1 MGPPPVVTGISP
13 KEGPP
18 GTRVTI
24 RGEFLGTSATDLIG
38 LKICGCDCLLS
49 AEWKSKNKIVARS
62 GPCKGRGDII
72 VTTRSGGEGTSTVQF
87 RGYHESIGPV
97 KESAV
102 WVEEAAPPSLP
113 WGRRPMSP
121 TTYTPPDP
129 LGLSTEGDD
138 CKFPEEELNEMF
150 PDGSGKLSDDNF
162 QPGWYLLEHHSNT
175 SYEDLKAGMVFLQ
188 RKVEGQKEGQLS
200 FLKANTGAVMDQLDR
215 LVLLKNMYEE
225 DERKNGKEPLPSLQ
239 AAIEESITLADSL
252 FSEILSRKDNA
263 DKTREALSLLTRHKF
278 LFQLPASID
287 RNIRKKEYDLVV
299 NDYTRVKN
307 LFGNTDVKLFQK
319 ILAEID
325 KKIEDLKEKLYTRM
339 KTMPINV
346 QEQTKYIRLLIS
358 LNWEGDAAW
367 VAITSRKEYLMSLM
381 NKVKDHFKQK
391 EEQESNEKGKRKSKE
406 SECLGGWGAVR
417 GAWVAAAAGALAAQL
432 HALWPLARRYF
443 AGDLAGEPASAQ
455 RQADLKEMII
465 AAVELFSSHM
475 RACLLSPGGAKSVPT
490 DTLRVRLVA
499 NLRHLREAY
508 DSLLKLDLP
517 SQPLSIVEKVI
528 FDYRVHGMTV
538 FLQRAHKR
546 VKGLAEKETWK
557 IEEYSDYGA
566 ITNLKK
572 VWIDV
577 VTRIEKGMLRWFGH
591 VEMMD
596 ESRVTKEAYRA
607 DMNGSPNLLETYLN
621 EAFSAIHKC
630 VVTSGRRE
638 SPLLAEHS
646 EPAAILQKH
655 TQQILLAYVT
665 VLQDLALNHED
676 QEFNNSNLSVALE
689 QRAEEG
695 GAGGAGCG
703 AGRAAWQLRLLLGG
717 ANAAYTRRHTL
728 AAIATAIHNFGF
740 PKQNQAL
747 QATKEALSTL
757 ESTIAETYLEHKGDP
772 LVGTIEPSMDMG
784 RHKTDADAIVD
795 DARPYVY
802 EIINNL
808 IAVHA
813 EVDSVSGA
821 ASSRYVRDICET
833 VCEELARLAALVS
846 PGAPMSPAAAFQARL
861 EYTLL
866 RLACAEH
873 LTRKAENHLM
883 EALAGI
889 PPIESEEEK
898 KRMDT
903 IVQGFKKRM
912 ELQLASLN
920 CNMETV

>member
-24 RGEFLGTSATDLIG
+24 RGEFLGTTANDLIG

-72 VTTRSGGEGTSTVQF
+72 ATTRSGGEGTSTVQF

-121 TTYTPPDP
+121 TAYTPPDP
-129 LGLSTEGDD
+129 LGLSTEGED
-138 CKFPEEELNEMF
+138 CKFPEDELNELF
-150 PDGSGKLSDDNF
+150 PDGSGKLSDENF

-175 SYEDLKAGMVFLQ
+175 SFEDLRAGMVFLQ
-188 RKVEGQKEGQLS
+188 RKVESQKEGQLS

-215 LVLLKNMYEE
+215 LVLLKNMFEE
-225 DERKNGKEPLPSLQ
+225 DQRKNGKEPLPSLQ

-252 FSEILSRKDNA
+252 FSEILSRKENA

-287 RNIRKKEYDLVV
+287 KNIRKKEYDLVV

-325 KKIEDLKEKLYTRM
+325 KKIEDLKEKLHTRM

-367 VAITSRKEYLMSLM
+367 IAITSRKDYLMGLM

-391 EEQESNEKGKRKSKE
+391 EEQESKRKQKE
-406 SECLGGWGAVR
+406 SENEGPWSMTRAAWCGA
-417 GAWVAAAAGALAAQL
+417 ACGALASEL
-432 HALWPLARRYF
+432 NALWPLARRYF
-443 AGDLAGEPASAQ
+443 AGELGGEPTAPQ
-455 RQADLKEMII
+455 RHSNLKEMII
-465 AAVELFSSHM
+465 AAVEVFSEHM
-475 RACLLSPGGAKSVPT
+475 RECLLSGGGSVAGGGALPV
-490 DTLRVRLVA
+490 DVLRTRLLA

-528 FDYRVHGMTV
+528 FEYRVHGMVV
-538 FLQRAHKR
+538 FLQRALRR
-546 VKGLAEKETWK
+546 VKGLADAETWK
-557 IEEYSDYGA
+557 VEQFSDYGA
-566 ITNLKK
+566 ITILP
-572 VWIDV
+572 
-577 VTRIEKGMLRWFGH
+577 H
-591 VEMMD
+591 
-596 ESRVTKEAYRA
+596 
-607 DMNGSPNLLETYLN
+607 LLETYMN
-621 EAFSAIHKC
+621 EALSSIHKC
-630 VVTSGRRE
+630 VLTSGRRE
-638 SPLLAEHS
+638 SALLADGS
-646 EPAAILQKH
+646 EPAAQLLKH
-655 TQQILLAYVT
+655 TQQILLAFVA
-665 VLQDLALNHED
+665 VLRDLALQHDDEAD
-676 QEFNNSNLSVALE
+676 FNNTSLSVALD
-689 QRAEEG
+689 QRLEDGAAGSMRGPG
-695 GAGGAGCG
+695 G
-703 AGRAAWQLRLLLGG
+703 RNWQQRLLMTG
-717 ANAAYTRRHTL
+717 ANAQYTRRRTL
-728 AAIATAIHNFGF
+728 SNVTAVFDNFSL
-740 PKQNQAL
+740 PKPTQPIQV
-747 QATKEALSTL
+747 TKDALSTL
-757 ESTIAETYLEHKGDP
+757 ETTIAETYLEHKGDP
-772 LVGTIEPSMDMG
+772 LVGTIEPSMYMG
-784 RHKTDADAIVD
+784 RHKTDVETPVD

-813 EVDSVSGA
+813 EVDSICGA

-833 VCEELARLAALVS
+833 VCEELARLAAC
-846 PGAPMSPAAAFQARL
+846 APVATTRSAALQARL

-866 RLACAEH
+866 RFACAEH
-873 LTRKAENHLM
+873 LTRKAENYLM

-889 PPIESEEEK
+889 PPLETEEDK
-898 KRMDT
+898 NRMDEL
-903 IVQGFKKRM
+903 IQGFKKRM
-912 ELQLASLN
+912 ELQLGSLN

>member
-49 AEWKSKNKIVARS
+49 AEWKSRNKIVARS

-102 WVEEAAPPSLP
+102 WVEEAAPPALP

-121 TTYTPPDP
+121 TVYTPPDP
-129 LGLSTEGDD
+129 LGLATEGDE
-138 CKFPEEELNEMF
+138 CKFPEEELNELF
-150 PDGSGKLSDDNF
+150 PDGSGKLSDENF

-175 SYEDLKAGMVFLQ
+175 SFEDLKAGLVFLQ

-225 DERKNGKEPLPSLQ
+225 DQRKNGREPLPSLQ

-252 FSEILSRKDNA
+252 FSEILSRKENA

-319 ILAEID
+319 ILDEID
-325 KKIEDLKEKLYTRM
+325 KKIEDLKENLATRM
-339 KTMPINV
+339 KTMPCNV
-346 QEQTKYIRLLIS
+346 QDQTKYVRLLIS

-367 VAITSRKEYLMSLM
+367 TAITTRKEYLMNLM
-381 NKVKDHFKQK
+381 NKVKSHFKLK
-391 EEQESNEKGKRKSKE
+391 EEQDNSEKGKRKSRE
-406 SECLGGWGAVR
+406 ENEGSWSILRANWCAC
-417 GAWVAAAAGALAAQL
+417 ASGALATEL

-443 AGDLAGEPASAQ
+443 AGDLAGTPTDPQ
-455 RQADLKEMII
+455 RHAELKEMII
-465 AAVELFSSHM
+465 AAVELFSEHM
-475 RACLLSPGGAKSVPT
+475 RTCLLSGGGSTLGP
-490 DTLRVRLVA
+490 DTLRSRLVA

-528 FDYRVHGMTV
+528 FDYRVQGLTV
-538 FLQRAHKR
+538 FLQRAQKR
-546 VKGLAEKETWK
+546 VKALSDKETWK
-557 IEEYSDYGA
+557 IEEFSDYGA
-566 ITNLKK
+566 ITGLP
-572 VWIDV
+572 
-577 VTRIEKGMLRWFGH
+577 
-591 VEMMD
+591 
-596 ESRVTKEAYRA
+596 S
-607 DMNGSPNLLETYLN
+607 LLETYVN
-621 EAFSAIHKC
+621 EALSAIHKC
-630 VVTSGRRE
+630 VLSSGRRE
-638 SPLLAEHS
+638 SPLLADGS
-646 EPAAILQKH
+646 DPLIALQKH
-655 TQQILLAYVT
+655 TQQTLLAFVT
-665 VLQDLALNHED
+665 VLDKLVLEHEQD
-676 QEFNNSNLSVALE
+676 FNNSSLSVLLDQPLE
-689 QRAEEG
+689 DTLEG
-695 GAGGAGCG
+695 GT
-703 AGRAAWQLRLLLGG
+703 RSWQQRLLIAS
-717 ANAAYTRRHTL
+717 ANAQYTRKMIL
-728 AAIATAIHNFGF
+728 VKIASSFDTYGI
-740 PKQNQAL
+740 PKPALAL
-747 QATKEALSTL
+747 QATRDALSDL
-757 ESTIAETYLEHKGDP
+757 ESRIAEKYIEQKGDP
-772 LVGTIEPSMDMG
+772 LVGTIEPSMYTG
-784 RHKTDADAIVD
+784 RHTLPPNAMVD

-813 EVDSVSGA
+813 EVESICGA
-821 ASSRYVRDICET
+821 AASRYVRDICET
-833 VCEELARLAALVS
+833 VCEEVSRLAAC
-846 PGAPMSPAAAFQARL
+846 APAHTPATAFRARL
-861 EYTLL
+861 ECALL
-866 RLACAEH
+866 RLACADH
-873 LTRKAENHLM
+873 LTRKAENHLI
-883 EALAGI
+883 ESLAGL
-889 PPIESEEEK
+889 PPLDNEEEK
-898 KRMDT
+898 KRMDSL
-903 IVQGFKKRM
+903 IQGFKKRM
-912 ELQLASLN
+912 ELQLACLN
-920 CNMETV
+920 CTIETI

>member
-72 VTTRSGGEGTSTVQF
+72 VTTRFGGEGTSTVQF

-162 QPGWYLLEHHSNT
+162 QPGWYLLEYHSNT
-175 SYEDLKAGMVFLQ
+175 SYEDLKAGM
-188 RKVEGQKEGQLS
+188 LS

-346 QEQTKYIRLLIS
+346 QEQTKYIS

-391 EEQESNEKGKRKSKE
+391 EELEANEKGN
-406 SECLGGWGAVR
+406 
-417 GAWVAAAAGALAAQL
+417 
-432 HALWPLARRYF
+432 
-443 AGDLAGEPASAQ
+443 DN
-455 RQADLKEMII
+455 
-465 AAVELFSSHM
+465 SS
-475 RACLLSPGGAKSVPT
+475 SG
-490 DTLRVRLVA
+490 
-499 NLRHLREAY
+499 
-508 DSLLKLDLP
+508 
-517 SQPLSIVEKVI
+517 VI
-528 FDYRVHGMTV
+528 F
-538 FLQRAHKR
+538 RAHASLPAVSGR
-546 VKGLAEKETWK
+546 
-557 IEEYSDYGA
+557 
-566 ITNLKK
+566 
-572 VWIDV
+572 
-577 VTRIEKGMLRWFGH
+577 RQPH
-591 VEMMD
+591 
-596 ESRVTKEAYRA
+596 
-607 DMNGSPNLLETYLN
+607 LLETYLN
-621 EAFSAIHKC
+621 EAFAAIHKC

-638 SPLLAEHS
+638 SPLLADNS

-655 TQQILLAYVT
+655 IQQILLAYVT

-676 QEFNNSNLSVALE
+676 QVNYCDSLLRYVTSKFSLTIKSKLLSK
-689 QRAEEG
+689 RAEEG
-695 GAGGAGCG
+695 AGAGAGAQG
-703 AGRAAWQLRLLLGG
+703 AQPAAWQLRLLLAG

-740 PKQNQAL
+740 PKQTQAL

-795 DARPYVY
+795 DARPYV
-802 EIINNL
+802 
-808 IAVHA
+808 
-813 EVDSVSGA
+813 DSVSGA

-833 VCEELARLAALVS
+833 VCEELARLAALGT

-873 LTRKAENHLM
+873 LTRKAESFKSYLSLFHR
-883 EALAGI
+883 
-889 PPIESEEEK
+889 
-898 KRMDT
+898 RMDT

>member
-24 RGEFLGTSATDLIG
+24 RGEFLGTSAIDLFG

-72 VTTRSGGEGTSTVQF
+72 VTTKSGGEGTSTVQF

-102 WVEEAAPPSLP
+102 WVEESIPPSMP

-121 TTYTPPDP
+121 VSYTPPDP

-138 CKFPEEELNEMF
+138 CKFPEEELNELF
-150 PDGSGKLSDDNF
+150 PDGSGKLSDENF

-200 FLKANTGAVMDQLDR
+200 FLKANTGSVMDQLDR

-225 DERKNGKEPLPSLQ
+225 DQRKNGKEPLPSLQ
-239 AAIEESITLADSL
+239 TAIEDSITLADSL
-252 FSEILSRKDNA
+252 FSEILSRKENA

-278 LFQLPASID
+278 LFQLPSSID

-307 LFGNTDVKLFQK
+307 LFGNTDIKLFQK

-325 KKIEDLKEKLYTRM
+325 KKIVDLKEKLHTRM

-346 QEQTKYIRLLIS
+346 QEQTNYIRLLIS

-367 VAITSRKEYLMSLM
+367 TAITTRKDYLMSLM
-381 NKVKDHFKQK
+381 EKVKDHFKKK
-391 EEQESNEKGKRKSKE
+391 EDQESNEKGKRKTKE
-406 SECLGGWGAVR
+406 SESEGSWSTTRMLWCGA
-417 GAWVAAAAGALAAQL
+417 ACGALSTEL
-432 HALWPLARRYF
+432 NALWPLARRYF
-443 AGDLAGEPASAQ
+443 AGELGGQPSATE
-455 RQADLKEMII
+455 RHESLKEMII
-465 AAVELFSSHM
+465 AAVELFSTHM
-475 RACLLSPGGAKSVPT
+475 RACLLSGGGGAGA
-490 DTLRVRLVA
+490 DAMRARLNI
-499 NLRHLREAY
+499 NLRDLRDTY
-508 DSLLKLDLP
+508 DALLKLDLP
-517 SQPLSIVEKVI
+517 SQPLTIVEKVI

-557 IEEYSDYGA
+557 IEEFSDYGA
-566 ITNLKK
+566 ITNL
-572 VWIDV
+572 
-577 VTRIEKGMLRWFGH
+577 
-591 VEMMD
+591 
-596 ESRVTKEAYRA
+596 
-607 DMNGSPNLLETYLN
+607 PNLLLTYVT
-621 EAFSAIHKC
+621 EALSSIHKC
-630 VVTSGRRE
+630 VLTSGRRE
-638 SPLLAEHS
+638 GTLLAEGS
-646 EPAAILQKH
+646 EPASAAQKQV
-655 TQQILLAYVT
+655 QQILLAFVAA
-665 VLQDLALNHED
+665 LRQLALHHDGD
-676 QEFNNSNLSVALE
+676 QDFNNTSLSVALD
-689 QRAEEG
+689 QRLDESQPARDTG
-695 GAGGAGCG
+695 HS
-703 AGRAAWQLRLLLGG
+703 WQQRLLVAG
-717 ANAAYTRRHTL
+717 ANAQYTRRAILPAL
-728 AAIATAIHNFGF
+728 AAACDQYGF
-740 PKQNQAL
+740 PKPTQAL
-747 QATKEALSTL
+747 QATKDSLISL

-772 LVGTIEPSMDMG
+772 LVGTIEPSMYMG
-784 RHKTDADAIVD
+784 CHRTDADVPVD

-813 EVDSVSGA
+813 EVDSVCGA
-821 ASSRYVRDICET
+821 ASARYVRDICET
-833 VCEELARLAALVS
+833 VCEELARLWAC
-846 PGAPMSPAAAFQARL
+846 APPLGSRAAAFQARL

-866 RLACAEH
+866 HRAVALH
-873 LTRKAENHLM
+873 LTRRAENHLM

-889 PPIESEEEK
+889 PPLETEEDK
-898 KRMDT
+898 KRMEEL
-903 IVQGFKKRM
+903 IKGFEKKM

>member
-24 RGEFLGTSATDLIG
+24 RGEFLGTSVTDLIG

-121 TTYTPPDP
+121 TTYIPPDP

-138 CKFPEEELNEMF
+138 CKFPEEELHEMF

-175 SYEDLKAGMVFLQ
+175 SFEDLKAGMVFLQ
-188 RKVEGQKEGQLS
+188 RKVESQKEGQLS

-319 ILAEID
+319 ILGEID
-325 KKIEDLKEKLYTRM
+325 KKIEDLKEKLYNRM

-346 QEQTKYIRLLIS
+346 QEQIKYIRLLIS

-367 VAITSRKEYLMSLM
+367 VAINSRKDYLMSLM

-391 EEQESNEKGKRKSKE
+391 EEQEFSDKNKRKLKEAE
-406 SECLGGWGAVR
+406 SEASAVR
-417 GAWVAAAAGALAAQL
+417 GAWCAAACGALSAQL

-443 AGDLAGEPASAQ
+443 AGELAGEPTDHQ
-455 RQADLKEMII
+455 RQAQLKEMII
-465 AAVELFSSHM
+465 AAVELFSDHM
-475 RACLLSPGGAKSVPT
+475 RTCLLSGTGSKNLPIDA
-490 DTLRVRLVA
+490 LRVRLVA
-499 NLRHLREAY
+499 NLRHMREAY
-508 DSLLKLDLP
+508 EELIKLDLP

-528 FDYRVHGMTV
+528 FDYRVYGMTM

-557 IEEYSDYGA
+557 IEEFTDYGA
-566 ITNLKK
+566 ITNLP
-572 VWIDV
+572 
-577 VTRIEKGMLRWFGH
+577 H
-591 VEMMD
+591 
-596 ESRVTKEAYRA
+596 
-607 DMNGSPNLLETYLN
+607 LLETYTE
-621 EAFSAIHKC
+621 EALSAIHKC
-630 VVTSGRRE
+630 VSGGGRRE
-638 SPLLAEHS
+638 GVLLAEGG
-646 EPAAILQKH
+646 EPARAAIKL
-655 TQQILLAYVT
+655 TQGLLLAYVA
-665 VLQDLALNHED
+665 VLQDLALHLD
-676 QEFNNSNLSVALE
+676 DTQEFNNNNLSVALE
-689 QRAEEG
+689 QRIEEG
-695 GAGGAGCG
+695 ASNS
-703 AGRAAWQLRLLLGG
+703 RSWQQRLLLAGT
-717 ANAAYTRRHTL
+717 NAHYTRRVTL
-728 AAIATAIHNFGF
+728 TNISEAFHNYGF
-740 PKQNQAL
+740 PAPTEAI

-772 LVGTIEPSMDMG
+772 LVGTIETSMDMG
-784 RHKTDADAIVD
+784 RHKTDADAVID

-813 EVDSVSGA
+813 EVDGVCGA
-821 ASSRYVRDICET
+821 ASSRYVRLICET
-833 VCEELARLAALVS
+833 VCEELARLAACA
-846 PGAPMSPAAAFQARL
+846 PGAELVAPQAAFQARL
-861 EYTLL
+861 EHTLL
-866 RLACAEH
+866 HVATAEH
-873 LTRKAENHLM
+873 LTRKAENYLM
-883 EALAGI
+883 EALSTI
-889 PPIESEEEK
+889 PPLENEEEK
-898 KRMDT
+898 KRMDS
-903 IVQGFKKRM
+903 IVEGFKKRM

>member
-87 RGYHESIGPV
+87 RGYHESVGPV

-121 TTYTPPDP
+121 TAYTPPDP

-138 CKFPEEELNEMF
+138 CKFPEEDLHELF
-150 PDGSGKLSDDNF
+150 PDGSGNLTDENF
-162 QPGWYLLEHHSNT
+162 QPGWYLLEHQSNT
-175 SYEDLKAGMVFLQ
+175 SFEDLKAGMVFLQ
-188 RKVEGQKEGQLS
+188 RKVESQKEGQLS
-200 FLKANTGAVMDQLDR
+200 FLKENTGAVMDQLDR

-225 DERKNGKEPLPSLQ
+225 DQRKNGKEPLPSLQ

-252 FSEILSRKDNA
+252 FAEILSRKENA

-287 RNIRKKEYDLVV
+287 NNIRKKEYDLVV

-325 KKIEDLKEKLYTRM
+325 RKIEDLKEKLHTRM

-346 QEQTKYIRLLIS
+346 QEQTKYIRLLVS

-367 VAITSRKEYLMSLM
+367 VAITSRKEYLMNLM

-391 EEQESNEKGKRKSKE
+391 EDLEIGDKGKRKPKE
-406 SECLGGWGAVR
+406 SESEGCWSGVRSDWCGA
-417 GAWVAAAAGALAAQL
+417 ACGALSAEL

-443 AGDLAGEPASAQ
+443 AGELGGQPSEPMRHPQ
-455 RQADLKEMII
+455 LKEMII
-465 AAVELFSSHM
+465 AVVEQFSEHM
-475 RACLLSPGGAKSVPT
+475 RLCLLSGGGTVAHDV
-490 DTLRVRLVA
+490 LRARLTT
-499 NLRHLREAY
+499 NLRHLREAL

-517 SQPLSIVEKVI
+517 KQPLSVVEKVI
-528 FDYRVHGMTV
+528 FDYRVHGMTM
-538 FLQRAHKR
+538 FLQRALKR
-546 VKGLAEKETWK
+546 VKGLKDKETWK
-557 IEEYSDYGA
+557 IEEYTDYGA
-566 ITNLKK
+566 ITNLP
-572 VWIDV
+572 
-577 VTRIEKGMLRWFGH
+577 H
-591 VEMMD
+591 
-596 ESRVTKEAYRA
+596 
-607 DMNGSPNLLETYLN
+607 LLETYMT
-621 EAFSAIHKC
+621 EALSSIHKC
-630 VVTSGRRE
+630 VLSSGRRE
-638 SPLLAEHS
+638 APLFE
-646 EPAAILQKH
+646 EKGETTGVLQRH
-655 TQQILLAYVT
+655 TQQILLAYVA
-665 VLQDLALNHED
+665 VLRELALPKHD
-676 QEFNNSNLSVALE
+676 QEFNNTSLSVALDQCLDE
-689 QRAEEG
+689 TKCEEPS
-695 GAGGAGCG
+695 
-703 AGRAAWQLRLLLGG
+703 GRSRQQQLLVAG
-717 ANAAYTRRHTL
+717 ANALYTRRQLLVELPGTFQ
-728 AAIATAIHNFGF
+728 NFEL
-740 PKQNQAL
+740 PQPTEAL
-747 QATKEALSTL
+747 EATKNALADLEA
-757 ESTIAETYLEHKGDP
+757 TIADTYLEHKGDP
-772 LVGTIEPSMDMG
+772 LVGTIEPSMYMG
-784 RHKTDADAIVD
+784 RHRIQD
-795 DARPYVY
+795 DELVQDVRPYVY

-813 EVDSVSGA
+813 EVDSVCGQS
-821 ASSRYVRDICET
+821 SSRYMRDICET
-833 VCEELARLAALVS
+833 VCEELARLAC
-846 PGAPMSPAAAFQARL
+846 GAPARSRAAAFQARL

-866 RLACAEH
+866 HAACANH
-873 LTRKAENHLM
+873 LTRKAENYLM
-883 EALAGI
+883 EALARI
-889 PPIESEEEK
+889 PPLDSEEDK
-898 KRMDT
+898 KRMDSLLE
-903 IVQGFKKRM
+903 GFKKRM
-912 ELQLASLN
+912 ELQLVSLN

>member
-24 RGEFLGTSATDLIG
+24 RGEFLGSSATDLIG

-72 VTTRSGGEGTSTVQF
+72 VTTRFGGEGTSTVQF

-121 TTYTPPDP
+121 TAYTPPDP

-138 CKFPEEELNEMF
+138 CKFPEEELNELF

-188 RKVEGQKEGQLS
+188 RKVESQKEGQLS

-252 FSEILSRKDNA
+252 FSEILTRKENA

-325 KKIEDLKEKLYTRM
+325 KKIEDLKEKLYLRM

-381 NKVKDHFKQK
+381 NKVKDHFKLK
-391 EEQESNEKGKRKSKE
+391 EEQESNEKGKRKLKE
-406 SECLGGWGAVR
+406 SECEGGWSSVR
-417 GAWVAAAAGALAAQL
+417 GAWCAAAAGALAAQL

-443 AGDLAGEPASAQ
+443 AGELAGDPASAQ
-455 RQADLKEMII
+455 RQAELKEMII
-465 AAVELFSSHM
+465 AAVQLFSEHM
-475 RACLLSPGGAKSVPT
+475 RACLLSPGGGKLLPT
-490 DTLRVRLVA
+490 DALRVRLVA

-557 IEEYSDYGA
+557 IEEYTDYGA
-566 ITNLKK
+566 ITNLP
-572 VWIDV
+572 
-577 VTRIEKGMLRWFGH
+577 H
-591 VEMMD
+591 
-596 ESRVTKEAYRA
+596 
-607 DMNGSPNLLETYLN
+607 LLETYLN

-638 SPLLAEHS
+638 SPLLGEGSDPCAV
-646 EPAAILQKH
+646 LQKH
-655 TQQILLAYVT
+655 TQQILLAYVS
-665 VLQDLALNHED
+665 VLEELALHHAD

-689 QRAEEG
+689 QRLEETGAEGG
-695 GAGGAGCG
+695 GAGAGG
-703 AGRAAWQLRLLLGG
+703 LSWQQQLLLAG
-717 ANAAYTRRHTL
+717 ANAHYSRRVTL
-728 AAIATAIHNFGF
+728 PNIAAAIDSFGF
-740 PKQNQAL
+740 PKQTEAL
-747 QATKEALSTL
+747 QETKTALSNL
-757 ESTIAETYLEHKGDP
+757 ETTIAETYLEHKGDP
-772 LVGTIEPSMDMG
+772 LVATIEPSMDMG
-784 RHKTDADAIVD
+784 RHRTDADAVVD

-813 EVDSVSGA
+813 EVDAVCGA
-821 ASSRYVRDICET
+821 ASSRYVRDICAT
-833 VCEELARLAALVS
+833 VCEELARLAAT
-846 PGAPMSPAAAFQARL
+846 APPPSCPAAAFQARL

-866 RLACAEH
+866 HRATAEH
-873 LTRKAENHLM
+873 LSRDAENYLM
-883 EALAGI
+883 EALASL
-889 PPIESEEEK
+889 PQIESEEEQR
-898 KRMDT
+898 RMDK
-903 IVQGFKKRM
+903 IVDGFKKRM

>member
-24 RGEFLGTSATDLIG
+24 RGEFLGSSATDLIG

-72 VTTRSGGEGTSTVQF
+72 VTTRFGGEGTSTVQF

-121 TTYTPPDP
+121 TAYTPPDP

-138 CKFPEEELNEMF
+138 CKFPEEELNELF

-188 RKVEGQKEGQLS
+188 RKVESQKEGQLS

-252 FSEILSRKDNA
+252 FSEILSRKENA

-325 KKIEDLKEKLYTRM
+325 KKIEDLKEKLYLRM

-346 QEQTKYIRLLIS
+346 QEQTKYIS
-358 LNWEGDAAW
+358 
-367 VAITSRKEYLMSLM
+367 
-381 NKVKDHFKQK
+381 
-391 EEQESNEKGKRKSKE
+391 
-406 SECLGGWGAVR
+406 
-417 GAWVAAAAGALAAQL
+417 ALAAQL

-443 AGDLAGEPASAQ
+443 AGELAGDPASAQ
-455 RQADLKEMII
+455 RQAELKEMII
-465 AAVELFSSHM
+465 AAVQLFSEHM
-475 RACLLSPGGAKSVPT
+475 RACLLSPGGGKLLPT
-490 DTLRVRLVA
+490 DALRVRLVA

-557 IEEYSDYGA
+557 IEEYTDYGA
-566 ITNLKK
+566 ITNLP
-572 VWIDV
+572 
-577 VTRIEKGMLRWFGH
+577 H
-591 VEMMD
+591 
-596 ESRVTKEAYRA
+596 
-607 DMNGSPNLLETYLN
+607 LLETYLN

-638 SPLLAEHS
+638 SPLLGEGSDPCAV
-646 EPAAILQKH
+646 LQKH
-655 TQQILLAYVT
+655 TQQILLAYVS
-665 VLQDLALNHED
+665 VLEELALHHAD

-689 QRAEEG
+689 QRLEETGAEGG
-695 GAGGAGCG
+695 GAGAGG
-703 AGRAAWQLRLLLGG
+703 LSWQQQLLLAG
-717 ANAAYTRRHTL
+717 ANAHYSRRVTL
-728 AAIATAIHNFGF
+728 PNIAAAIDSFGF
-740 PKQNQAL
+740 PKQTEAL
-747 QATKEALSTL
+747 QETKTALSNL
-757 ESTIAETYLEHKGDP
+757 ETTIAETYLEHKGDP
-772 LVGTIEPSMDMG
+772 LVATIEPSMDMG
-784 RHKTDADAIVD
+784 RHRTDADAVVD

-813 EVDSVSGA
+813 EVDAVCGA
-821 ASSRYVRDICET
+821 ASSRYVRDICAT
-833 VCEELARLAALVS
+833 VCEELARLAAT
-846 PGAPMSPAAAFQARL
+846 APPPSCPAAAFQARL

-866 RLACAEH
+866 HRATAEH
-873 LTRKAENHLM
+873 LSRDAENYLM
-883 EALAGI
+883 EALASL
-889 PPIESEEEK
+889 PQIESEEEQR
-898 KRMDT
+898 RMDK
-903 IVQGFKKRM
+903 IVDGFKKRM

>member
-72 VTTRSGGEGTSTVQF
+72 VTTRFGGEGTSTVQF

-188 RKVEGQKEGQLS
+188 RKVESQKEGQLS

-391 EEQESNEKGKRKSKE
+391 EEQEANEKGATS
-406 SECLGGWGAVR
+406 
-417 GAWVAAAAGALAAQL
+417 
-432 HALWPLARRYF
+432 
-443 AGDLAGEPASAQ
+443 PASSPGNPPPRSD
-455 RQADLKEMII
+455 RQTSSYGNNFQQEMII
-465 AAVELFSSHM
+465 AAVELFSEHM
-475 RACLLSPGGAKSVPT
+475 RACLLSPGGGKLVPT

-566 ITNLKK
+566 ITNLP
-572 VWIDV
+572 
-577 VTRIEKGMLRWFGH
+577 H
-591 VEMMD
+591 
-596 ESRVTKEAYRA
+596 
-607 DMNGSPNLLETYLN
+607 LLETYLN
-621 EAFSAIHKC
+621 EAFAAIHKC

-638 SPLLAEHS
+638 SPLLADNS

-655 TQQILLAYVT
+655 IQQILLAYVT

-695 GAGGAGCG
+695 AGAGPGAQG
-703 AGRAAWQLRLLLGG
+703 AQPAAWQLRLLLAG

-740 PKQNQAL
+740 PKQTQAL

-808 IAVHA
+808 IAV
-813 EVDSVSGA
+813 DSVSGA

-833 VCEELARLAALVS
+833 VCEELARLAALGT

>member
-24 RGEFLGTSATDLIG
+24 RGEFLGTSVIDLIG

-129 LGLSTEGDD
+129 LGLSTEGDE
-138 CKFPEEELNEMF
+138 CKFPEDELNEMF

-175 SYEDLKAGMVFLQ
+175 SFEDLKAGMVFLQ

-225 DERKNGKEPLPSLQ
+225 DQRKNGKEPLPSLQ
-239 AAIEESITLADSL
+239 SAIEESIKLADSL
-252 FSEILSRKDNA
+252 FSEILSRKENA
-263 DKTREALSLLTRHKF
+263 DKTREALSLLMRHKF

-319 ILAEID
+319 ILDEID
-325 KKIEDLKEKLYTRM
+325 KKIEDLKQKLYTRM
-339 KTMPINV
+339 KTMPIHV

-367 VAITSRKEYLMSLM
+367 VAITARKDYLMSLM
-381 NKVKDHFKQK
+381 EKVKDHFKHK
-391 EEQESNEKGKRKSKE
+391 EEQETNDRGKRKSKE
-406 SECLGGWGAVR
+406 TEGEGVWS
-417 GAWVAAAAGALAAQL
+417 AWRAAWCAAACGALAAEL

-443 AGDLAGEPASAQ
+443 AGELAGEPADPQ
-455 RQADLKEMII
+455 RHKDLKEMII
-465 AAVELFSSHM
+465 AGVELFSEHM
-475 RACLLSPGGAKSVPT
+475 RSCLLSGGGAVSA
-490 DTLRVRLVA
+490 DTLRTRLVA
-499 NLRHLREAY
+499 NLRYLREAY

-538 FLQRAHKR
+538 FLQRALKR
-546 VKGLAEKETWK
+546 VKGLADKETWK
-557 IEEYSDYGA
+557 IEEFTDYGA
-566 ITNLKK
+566 ITNL
-572 VWIDV
+572 
-577 VTRIEKGMLRWFGH
+577 
-591 VEMMD
+591 
-596 ESRVTKEAYRA
+596 
-607 DMNGSPNLLETYLN
+607 PNLLETYMNDAL
-621 EAFSAIHKC
+621 SAIHKC
-630 VVTSGRRE
+630 VGSAGRRE
-638 SPLLAEHS
+638 GALLADGS
-646 EPAAILQKH
+646 EPAAALHRH
-655 TQQILLAYVT
+655 THQILLAYSSA
-665 VLQDLALNHED
+665 LNDLAFKHPD
-676 QEFNNSNLSVALE
+676 QDFNNTSLSVALDQKLE
-689 QRAEEG
+689 ESVTQSVVDGCSWQR
-695 GAGGAGCG
+695 
-703 AGRAAWQLRLLLGG
+703 RLLIAA
-717 ANAAYTRRHTL
+717 ANAHYTRRVTL
-728 AAIATAIHNFGF
+728 TNIANTFENYGF
-740 PKQNQAL
+740 PKPSQAL
-747 QATKEALSTL
+747 QAAKEALSSL

-772 LVGTIEPSMDMG
+772 LVGTIEPSMYMG
-784 RHKTDADAIVD
+784 RYRTDADALVD

-813 EVDSVSGA
+813 EVDSVCGP

-833 VCEELARLAALVS
+833 VCEELARLAAC
-846 PGAPMSPAAAFQARL
+846 APAQLARAAAFQARL

-866 RLACAEH
+866 HVATAGH
-873 LTRKAENHLM
+873 LTRKAE
-883 EALAGI
+883 
-889 PPIESEEEK
+889 
-898 KRMDT
+898 RMDN
-903 IVQGFKKRM
+903 IVEGFKKRM

>member
-24 RGEFLGTSATDLIG
+24 RGEFLGTSAIDLIG

-188 RKVEGQKEGQLS
+188 RKVESQKEGQLS

-406 SECLGGWGAVR
+406 SEWLGGWGAVR

-443 AGDLAGEPASAQ
+443 AGELAGEPTSTQ

-465 AAVELFSSHM
+465 AAVELFSEHM
-475 RACLLSPGGAKSVPT
+475 RACLLSPGGGKLVPT

-566 ITNLKK
+566 ITNLP
-572 VWIDV
+572 
-577 VTRIEKGMLRWFGH
+577 H
-591 VEMMD
+591 
-596 ESRVTKEAYRA
+596 
-607 DMNGSPNLLETYLN
+607 LLETYLN

-638 SPLLAEHS
+638 SPLLADHG
-646 EPAAILQKH
+646 EPAAILQRH

-689 QRAEEG
+689 QRGEEVG
-695 GAGGAGCG
+695 GGPAGPAPP
-703 AGRAAWQLRLLLGG
+703 ASWQLRLLLAG

-784 RHKTDADAIVD
+784 RHKTDADAVVD

-833 VCEELARLAALVS
+833 VCEELARLAALGS

>member
-24 RGEFLGTSATDLIG
+24 RGEFLGTSAIDLIG

-72 VTTRSGGEGTSTVQF
+72 VTTKSGGEGTSTVQF

-102 WVEEAAPPSLP
+102 WVEESVPPSLP

-138 CKFPEEELNEMF
+138 CKFPEEELHELF
-150 PDGSGKLSDDNF
+150 PDGSGKLSDENF

-225 DERKNGKEPLPSLQ
+225 DQRKSGKEPLPSLQ
-239 AAIEESITLADSL
+239 AAIEDSITLADSL
-252 FSEILSRKDNA
+252 FSEILSRKENA

-278 LFQLPASID
+278 LFQLPSSID

-307 LFGNTDVKLFQK
+307 LFGNTEIQLFQK

-325 KKIEDLKEKLYTRM
+325 KKIEDLKEKLHTRM

-346 QEQTKYIRLLIS
+346 QEQTNYIRLLIS

-367 VAITSRKEYLMSLM
+367 TAITSRKDYLMTLM

-391 EEQESNEKGKRKSKE
+391 EEQENNEKGKRKAKDGE
-406 SECLGGWGAVR
+406 SEGSWSNTRAEWC
-417 GAWVAAAAGALAAQL
+417 AAACGALSSEL
-432 HALWPLARRYF
+432 NALWPLARRYF
-443 AGDLAGEPASAQ
+443 AGELAGQPSATE
-455 RQADLKEMII
+455 RHDSLKEMII
-465 AAVELFSSHM
+465 AAVELFSEHM
-475 RACLLSPGGAKSVPT
+475 RACLLSGGGSGAAP
-490 DTLRVRLVA
+490 DARLTA
-499 NLRHLREAY
+499 NLRHLRETY

-538 FLQRAHKR
+538 FLTRAHKR

-557 IEEYSDYGA
+557 IEEFSDYGA
-566 ITNLKK
+566 ITNLP
-572 VWIDV
+572 
-577 VTRIEKGMLRWFGH
+577 
-591 VEMMD
+591 
-596 ESRVTKEAYRA
+596 Y
-607 DMNGSPNLLETYLN
+607 LLETYMT
-621 EAFSAIHKC
+621 EALASINKC
-630 VVTSGRRE
+630 VLTSGRRE
-638 SPLLAEHS
+638 AALLSA
-646 EPAAILQKH
+646 EPAALAQRH
-655 TQQILLAYVT
+655 AQNILLAFVA
-665 VLQDLALNHED
+665 VLRELALNHDAD
-676 QEFNNSNLSVALE
+676 QDFNNTSLSVALDQPLDE
-689 QRAEEG
+689 SRAAAG
-695 GAGGAGCG
+695 ATATAGG
-703 AGRAAWQLRLLLGG
+703 RTWQQRLLIAG
-717 ANAAYTRRHTL
+717 ANAHYTRRAQLPRL
-728 AAIATAIHNFGF
+728 AQAFVDYGF
-740 PKQNQAL
+740 PKPVQAI
-747 QATKEALSTL
+747 QATKDALTSLEAN
-757 ESTIAETYLEHKGDP
+757 IAETYLEHKGDP
-772 LVGTIEPSMDMG
+772 LVGTIEPSMYMG
-784 RHKTDADAIVD
+784 RHKLDPDTMVD

-813 EVDSVSGA
+813 EVDSVCGA

-833 VCEELARLAALVS
+833 VCEELARLAAC
-846 PGAPMSPAAAFQARL
+846 APAPLSRAAAFQARL
-861 EYTLL
+861 EYSLL
-866 RLACAEH
+866 QAAAAEH
-873 LTRKAENHLM
+873 LTRKAENYLM

-889 PPIESEEEK
+889 PPLETEEDK
-898 KRMDT
+898 KRMDEL
-903 IVQGFKKRM
+903 IHGFKKRM

>member
-138 CKFPEEELNEMF
+138 CKFPEEELHEMF

-188 RKVEGQKEGQLS
+188 RKVESQKEGQLS

-225 DERKNGKEPLPSLQ
+225 DQRKNGKEPLPSLQ

-358 LNWEGDAAW
+358 LNWDGDAAW
-367 VAITSRKEYLMSLM
+367 VAITSRKEYLMTLM

-391 EEQESNEKGKRKSKE
+391 EEQESNEKGKRKVKE
-406 SECLGGWGAVR
+406 SESCGGWSAVR
-417 GAWVAAAAGALAAQL
+417 GAWAAAAAGALAAQL

-443 AGDLAGEPASAQ
+443 AGELAGEPQSTQ
-455 RQADLKEMII
+455 RQAELKDMII
-465 AAVELFSSHM
+465 AAVELFSEHM
-475 RACLLSPGGAKSVPT
+475 RACLLAPGGKLVPT
-490 DTLRVRLVA
+490 DTLRARLLA

-528 FDYRVHGMTV
+528 FDYRVHGMSV

-546 VKGLAEKETWK
+546 VKGLADKETWK
-557 IEEYSDYGA
+557 IEEFTDYGA
-566 ITNLKK
+566 ITNLP
-572 VWIDV
+572 
-577 VTRIEKGMLRWFGH
+577 H
-591 VEMMD
+591 
-596 ESRVTKEAYRA
+596 
-607 DMNGSPNLLETYLN
+607 LLETYVN
-621 EAFSAIHKC
+621 EAFAAIHKC
-630 VVTSGRRE
+630 VVSSGRRE
-638 SPLLAEHS
+638 SPLLVEGG
-646 EPAAILQKH
+646 EPANTLHKH
-655 TQQILLAYVT
+655 TQMILLAYVS
-665 VLQDLALNHED
+665 VLQDLALHHDD

-689 QRAEEG
+689 QRLEEG
-695 GAGGAGCG
+695 PP
-703 AGRAAWQLRLLLGG
+703 AGRSWQQRLLLAG
-717 ANAAYTRRHTL
+717 ANAHYTRRHTL
-728 AAIATAIHNFGF
+728 PSIAAAANTYGF
-740 PKQNQAL
+740 PKQTLAL
-747 QATKEALSTL
+747 QATKEALLGL

-772 LVGTIEPSMDMG
+772 LVGTIEPSIDMG
-784 RHKTDADAIVD
+784 RHKTDADAVID

-813 EVDSVSGA
+813 EVDSVCGA
-821 ASSRYVRDICET
+821 ASVRYVRDICET
-833 VCEELARLAALVS
+833 VCEELARLAAS
-846 PGAPMSPAAAFQARL
+846 APPPPPQAAFQQRL

-866 RLACAEH
+866 QQACAEH
-873 LTRKAENHLM
+873 LTRKAENYLM

-889 PPIESEEEK
+889 PPLESEEEK
-898 KRMDT
+898 RRMDT
-903 IVQGFKKRM
+903 IVEGFKKRM

-920 CNMETV
+920 CHMETV

>member
-72 VTTRSGGEGTSTVQF
+72 VTTRFGGEGTSTVQF

-188 RKVEGQKEGQLS
+188 RKVESQKEGQLS

-391 EEQESNEKGKRKSKE
+391 EELEANEKGKRKLKE
-406 SECLGGWGAVR
+406 SECAGGWGAVR

-443 AGDLAGEPASAQ
+443 AGELAGEPTSAQ

-465 AAVELFSSHM
+465 AAVELFSEHM
-475 RACLLSPGGAKSVPT
+475 RACLLSPGGGKLVPT

-566 ITNLKK
+566 ITNLP
-572 VWIDV
+572 
-577 VTRIEKGMLRWFGH
+577 H
-591 VEMMD
+591 
-596 ESRVTKEAYRA
+596 
-607 DMNGSPNLLETYLN
+607 LLETYLN
-621 EAFSAIHKC
+621 EAFAAIHKC

-638 SPLLAEHS
+638 SPLLADNS

-655 TQQILLAYVT
+655 IQQILLAYVT

-695 GAGGAGCG
+695 GGAGAG
-703 AGRAAWQLRLLLGG
+703 AGAQGAQPAAWQLRLLLAG

-740 PKQNQAL
+740 PKQTQAL

-833 VCEELARLAALVS
+833 VCEELARLAALGT

>member
-24 RGEFLGTSATDLIG
+24 RGEFLGTSVTDLIG

-49 AEWKSKNKIVARS
+49 CEWKSKNKIVARS

-121 TTYTPPDP
+121 TAYTPPDP

-138 CKFPEEELNEMF
+138 CKFPEEELHEMF

-188 RKVEGQKEGQLS
+188 RKVESQKEGQLS

-239 AAIEESITLADSL
+239 ASIEESITLADSL

-391 EEQESNEKGKRKSKE
+391 EELESNEKGKRKIKE
-406 SECLGGWGAVR
+406 SECEGGWSAVR
-417 GAWVAAAAGALAAQL
+417 GAWCAAAAGALAAQL

-443 AGDLAGEPASAQ
+443 AGDLAGEPQTTQ
-455 RQADLKEMII
+455 RQAELKEMII
-465 AAVELFSSHM
+465 AAVELFSEHM
-475 RACLLSPGGAKSVPT
+475 RSCLLSAGGGKLVPT
-490 DTLRVRLVA
+490 DALRVRLVA

-546 VKGLAEKETWK
+546 VKGLGEKETWK
-557 IEEYSDYGA
+557 IEDFSDYGA
-566 ITNLKK
+566 ITNLP
-572 VWIDV
+572 
-577 VTRIEKGMLRWFGH
+577 H
-591 VEMMD
+591 
-596 ESRVTKEAYRA
+596 
-607 DMNGSPNLLETYLN
+607 LLETYLN

-630 VVTSGRRE
+630 VVSSGRRE
-638 SPLLAEHS
+638 SPLLSEGS
-646 EPAAILQKH
+646 EPAATLQKH

-665 VLQDLALNHED
+665 VLKDLALNHDD

-689 QRAEEG
+689 QGLEEG
-695 GAGGAGCG
+695 GSSAT
-703 AGRAAWQLRLLLGG
+703 RSWQTRLLVAG
-717 ANAAYTRRHTL
+717 ANAHYTRRVTL
-728 AAIATAIHNFGF
+728 PNIARAVDNFGF
-740 PKQNQAL
+740 PKQTQAL

-784 RHKTDADAIVD
+784 RHRTDADAVVD

-813 EVDSVSGA
+813 EVDSVCGA

-833 VCEELARLAALVS
+833 VCEELARLAAC
-846 PGAPMSPAAAFQARL
+846 APPPAGPAAVFQARL

-866 RLACAEH
+866 QVACAEH
-873 LTRKAENHLM
+873 LTRKAETHLM

-889 PPIESEEEK
+889 PQLDSDEEK
-898 KRMDT
+898 RRMDT
-903 IVQGFKKRM
+903 IVAGFKKRM

>member
-24 RGEFLGTSATDLIG
+24 RGEFLGTSVTDLIG

-102 WVEEAAPPSLP
+102 WVEEAAPPSVP

-121 TTYTPPDP
+121 ATYTPPDP

-138 CKFPEEELNEMF
+138 CKFPEEELHELF
-150 PDGSGKLSDDNF
+150 PDGSGKLSDENF

-188 RKVEGQKEGQLS
+188 RKVESQKEGQLS

-252 FSEILSRKDNA
+252 FSEILSRKVNA
-263 DKTREALSLLTRHKF
+263 DQTREALSLLTRHKF

-307 LFGNTDVKLFQK
+307 LFGNTDIKLFQK

-367 VAITSRKEYLMSLM
+367 DAITSRKDYLMSLM

-391 EEQESNEKGKRKSKE
+391 EEQECMDKGKRRVKDAE
-406 SECLGGWGAVR
+406 TEVGGAWGVR
-417 GAWVAAAAGALAAQL
+417 GAWCAAACGALSTQL

-443 AGDLAGEPASAQ
+443 AGDLAGEPTDPNRHAL
-455 RQADLKEMII
+455 LKEMII
-465 AAVELFSSHM
+465 AAVELFSEHM
-475 RACLLSPGGAKSVPT
+475 RSCLLTGSSNKALPM

-508 DSLLKLDLP
+508 DELIKLDLP

-546 VKGLAEKETWK
+546 VKGLGEKETWK
-557 IEEYSDYGA
+557 IEEFSDYGA
-566 ITNLKK
+566 ITNLPHL
-572 VWIDV
+572 V
-577 VTRIEKGMLRWFGH
+577 
-591 VEMMD
+591 
-596 ESRVTKEAYRA
+596 
-607 DMNGSPNLLETYLN
+607 ETYMQ
-621 EAFSAIHKC
+621 EALSAVHKC
-630 VVTSGRRE
+630 VASSGRRE
-638 SPLLAEHS
+638 GALLS
-646 EPAAILQKH
+646 EGTEPCTALHMH
-655 TQQILLAYVT
+655 TQNIFLAFVG
-665 VLQDLALNHED
+665 VLQDLALHHQD
-676 QEFNNSNLSVALE
+676 QEFNNNNLSVALE
-689 QRAEEG
+689 QSMEEG
-695 GAGGAGCG
+695 SSNA
-703 AGRAAWQLRLLLGG
+703 RSWQQRLLLAGT
-717 ANAAYTRRHTL
+717 NAHYTRRVIL
-728 AAIATAIHNFGF
+728 INIADTFQNFNF
-740 PKQNQAL
+740 PKPTQAL
-747 QATKEALSTL
+747 QVTKDALSSL

-784 RHKTDADAIVD
+784 RHKTDADVVID

-813 EVDSVSGA
+813 EVDSVCGA

-833 VCEELARLAALVS
+833 VCEELARLAACS
-846 PGAPMSPAAAFQARL
+846 PPAPAPPAAFQARL

-873 LTRKAENHLM
+873 LTRKAENYLM

-889 PPIESEEEK
+889 PPLESEDEK

-903 IVQGFKKRM
+903 IVEGFKKRM
-912 ELQLASLN
+912 ALQLASLN

>member
-24 RGEFLGTSATDLIG
+24 RGEFLGISATDLIG

-72 VTTRSGGEGTSTVQF
+72 ATTKSGGEGTSTVQF
-87 RGYHESIGPV
+87 RGYHESVGPM

-121 TTYTPPDP
+121 TAYTPPDP

-138 CKFPEEELNEMF
+138 SKFPEEVLHELF
-150 PDGSGKLSDDNF
+150 PDGSGKLSDENF
-162 QPGWYLLEHHSNT
+162 HPGWYLLEHHSNT
-175 SYEDLKAGMVFLQ
+175 SYEDLKAGMIFLQ

-225 DERKNGKEPLPSLQ
+225 DQRKNGREPLPSLQ
-239 AAIEESITLADSL
+239 SAIEESISLADSL
-252 FSEILSRKDNA
+252 FSEILSRKENA

-278 LFQLPASID
+278 LFQLPSSID
-287 RNIRKKEYDLVV
+287 KNIKKKEYDLVV
-299 NDYTRVKN
+299 NDYTRAKN

-319 ILAEID
+319 ILDEID
-325 KKIEDLKEKLYTRM
+325 KKIEELKENLYNRM

-358 LNWEGDAAW
+358 LNWDGDAAW
-367 VAITSRKEYLMSLM
+367 TAILSRKEYLMNLM

-391 EEQESNEKGKRKSKE
+391 EEQESNEKGRRKFRE
-406 SECLGGWGAVR
+406 SECEGSWSATRAAWCGA
-417 GAWVAAAAGALAAQL
+417 ACGALASEL

-443 AGDLAGEPASAQ
+443 AGELAGQPSAPQ
-455 RQADLKEMII
+455 RHSDLKEMII
-465 AAVELFSSHM
+465 AMVESFSDQM
-475 RACLLSPGGAKSVPT
+475 RGCLICSGGGSGAPGGAGAEQMRT
-490 DTLRVRLVA
+490 RLAA
-499 NLRHLREAY
+499 NLRHLRDAY

-546 VKGLAEKETWK
+546 VKGLSDKETWK
-557 IEEYSDYGA
+557 IEEFSDYGA
-566 ITNLKK
+566 ITNLP
-572 VWIDV
+572 
-577 VTRIEKGMLRWFGH
+577 H
-591 VEMMD
+591 
-596 ESRVTKEAYRA
+596 
-607 DMNGSPNLLETYLN
+607 LLETYVK
-621 EAFSAIHKC
+621 EALSAIHKC
-630 VVTSGRRE
+630 VLKSGRRE
-638 SPLLAEHS
+638 SPLLSEGS
-646 EPAAILQKH
+646 EPLAILQRH
-655 TQQILLAYVT
+655 TQQILLAFVT
-665 VLQDLALNHED
+665 VLQDLALHHDD
-676 QEFNNSNLSVALE
+676 QDFNNTSLSVALD
-689 QRAEEG
+689 QRLDETLGEGCEEG
-695 GAGGAGCG
+695 G
-703 AGRAAWQLRLLLGG
+703 RSWQQRLLIAG
-717 ANAAYTRRHTL
+717 ANAQYTRRASL
-728 AAIATAIHNFGF
+728 ANIVTAFDDYGIPKPTQAIQT
-740 PKQNQAL
+740 
-747 QATKEALSTL
+747 TKDELSKL
-757 ESTIAETYLEHKGDP
+757 ESSIAETYLEHKGDP
-772 LVGTIEPSMDMG
+772 LVGTIEPSMYMG
-784 RHKTDADAIVD
+784 RHHTDPDALVD

-813 EVDSVSGA
+813 EVDSVCGT

-833 VCEELARLAALVS
+833 VCEELARLAACT
-846 PGAPMSPAAAFQARL
+846 PPTINRAAAFQARL

-866 RLACAEH
+866 RVAVAEH
-873 LTRKAENHLM
+873 LTRKAENYLK
-883 EALAGI
+883 EALAGL
-889 PPIESEEEK
+889 PPLENEEDK
-898 KRMDT
+898 TRMDS
-903 IVQGFKKRM
+903 IIKGFKERM
-912 ELQLASLN
+912 KLQLASLN
-920 CNMETV
+920 CNMEIV

>member
-24 RGEFLGTSATDLIG
+24 RGEFLGVSVTDLIG

-72 VTTRSGGEGTSTVQF
+72 VATRSGGEGTSTVQF
-87 RGYHESIGPV
+87 RGYHESVGPM

-121 TTYTPPDP
+121 TAYTPPDP

-138 CKFPEEELNEMF
+138 CKFPEEELHELF
-150 PDGSGKLSDDNF
+150 PDGSGKLSDENF

-225 DERKNGKEPLPSLQ
+225 DQRKNGREPLPSLQ
-239 AAIEESITLADSL
+239 SAIEESISVADSL
-252 FSEILSRKDNA
+252 FSEILSRKENA

-278 LFQLPASID
+278 LFQLPSSID
-287 RNIRKKEYDLVV
+287 KNIRKKEFDLVV
-299 NDYTRVKN
+299 NDYTRAKN

-325 KKIEDLKEKLYTRM
+325 KKIEELKENLHNRM

-367 VAITSRKEYLMSLM
+367 TAILSRKDYLMSLM

-391 EEQESNEKGKRKSKE
+391 EEQEANEKGRRRARDG
-406 SECLGGWGAVR
+406 ECDGPWGATR
-417 GAWVAAAAGALAAQL
+417 AAWCGAACGALAAEL

-443 AGDLAGEPASAQ
+443 AGELAGRPATPQ
-455 RQADLKEMII
+455 RHTDLKEMII
-465 AAVELFSSHM
+465 AMVESFSEQM
-475 RACLLSPGGAKSVPT
+475 RSCLLSGGGAVGTASAEV
-490 DTLRVRLVA
+490 LRARLVA
-499 NLRHLREAY
+499 NLRHLRDAY
-508 DSLLKLDLP
+508 ESLLKLDLP

-546 VKGLAEKETWK
+546 AKALVDKETWK
-557 IEEYSDYGA
+557 IEEFSDYGA
-566 ITNLKK
+566 ITNLPH
-572 VWIDV
+572 
-577 VTRIEKGMLRWFGH
+577 TLEGH
-591 VEMMD
+591 VG
-596 ESRVTKEAYRA
+596 EALA
-607 DMNGSPNLLETYLN
+607 SIN
-621 EAFSAIHKC
+621 KC
-630 VVTSGRRE
+630 VLWCGRRE
-638 SPLLAEHS
+638 RPLLADGG
-646 EPAAILQKH
+646 EPLAALQRH
-655 TQQILLAYVT
+655 VQQTLLAFVA
-665 VLQDLALNHED
+665 VLQELALRHD
-676 QEFNNSNLSVALE
+676 QDFNNTSLSVALD
-689 QRAEEG
+689 QRLDEALEAGE
-695 GAGGAGCG
+695 AGG
-703 AGRAAWQLRLLLGG
+703 RSWQQRLLIAG
-717 ANAAYTRRHTL
+717 ANAQYARRRTL
-728 AAIATAIHNFGF
+728 ANIAAAFDSYGLPEPT
-740 PKQNQAL
+740 QAM
-747 QATKEALSTL
+747 QATREALSAL
-757 ESTIAETYLEHKGDP
+757 ESSIAETYLEHKGDP
-772 LVGTIEPSMDMG
+772 LVGTIEPSMYMG
-784 RHKTDADAIVD
+784 RHQADADAPVD

-802 EIINNL
+802 EIVNNL

-813 EVDSVSGA
+813 EVDSVCGA

-833 VCEELARLAALVS
+833 VCEEIARLAAC
-846 PGAPMSPAAAFQARL
+846 APPAMNRAAAFQARL

-866 RLACAEH
+866 RVAVAEH
-873 LTRKAENHLM
+873 LTRKAENYLM
-883 EALAGI
+883 EALAGL
-889 PPIESEEEK
+889 PPLENEEDK
-898 KRMDT
+898 TRMDN
-903 IVQGFKKRM
+903 IIQGFKKRM

>member
-24 RGEFLGTSATDLIG
+24 RGEFLGISVNDLLG

-49 AEWKSKNKIVARS
+49 AEWMSKNKIVARS

-129 LGLSTEGDD
+129 LGLSTEGDE
-138 CKFPEEELNEMF
+138 CKFPEEELHELF

-215 LVLLKNMYEE
+215 LVLLKNIYEE
-225 DERKNGKEPLPSLQ
+225 DQRKNGKEPLPSLQ
-239 AAIEESITLADSL
+239 AAIEESISLADSL
-252 FSEILSRKDNA
+252 FSEILSRKEHA

-278 LFQLPASID
+278 LFQLPSSID

-307 LFGNTDVKLFQK
+307 LFGNTDIKLFQK
-319 ILAEID
+319 ILDEID
-325 KKIEDLKEKLYTRM
+325 KKIEDLKEKLHDRM

-367 VAITSRKEYLMSLM
+367 IAITARKDYLMSLM

-391 EEQESNEKGKRKSKE
+391 EEQESNEKAGKKKSKE
-406 SECLGGWGAVR
+406 IESE
-417 GAWVAAAAGALAAQL
+417 GAWSITRSAWCSAACGALASEL
-432 HALWPLARRYF
+432 NALWPLARRYF
-443 AGDLAGEPASAQ
+443 AGELAGEPSAPQ
-455 RQADLKEMII
+455 RHTSLKEMII
-465 AAVELFSSHM
+465 AAVEVFSEHM
-475 RACLLSPGGAKSVPT
+475 RCCLLTGAGSVSA
-490 DTLRVRLVA
+490 DLLRTRLVA
-499 NLRHLREAY
+499 NLRYLREAY

-538 FLQRAHKR
+538 FLQRALKK
-546 VKGLAEKETWK
+546 VKGLADKETWK
-557 IEEYSDYGA
+557 IEEFTDYGA
-566 ITNLKK
+566 ITNLP
-572 VWIDV
+572 
-577 VTRIEKGMLRWFGH
+577 H
-591 VEMMD
+591 
-596 ESRVTKEAYRA
+596 
-607 DMNGSPNLLETYLN
+607 LLETYMN
-621 EAFSAIHKC
+621 EALSAIHKC
-630 VVTSGRRE
+630 IVNNGRRE
-638 SPLLAEHS
+638 NALLAEGS
-646 EPAAILQKH
+646 DPCAALH
-655 TQQILLAYVT
+655 EHVRQILLAYEH
-665 VLQDLALNHED
+665 VLRDLALTHAEQD
-676 QEFNNSNLSVALE
+676 FNNTSFSVTLGQHLE
-689 QRAEEG
+689 EPVLQPG
-695 GAGGAGCG
+695 QGCS
-703 AGRAAWQLRLLLGG
+703 RQKRLLVAA
-717 ANAAYTRRHTL
+717 ANSHYTRRLTL
-728 AAIATAIHNFGF
+728 VNILTTCDNYSF
-740 PKQNQAL
+740 PKPV
-747 QATKEALSTL
+747 EAVQDAKDKLSSL
-757 ESTIAETYLEHKGDP
+757 ETEIAETYLEHKGSP
-772 LVGTIEPSMDMG
+772 LVDTIEPSMYMG
-784 RHKTDADAIVD
+784 RFRTDADELVD

-813 EVDSVSGA
+813 EVDSVCGPA
-821 ASSRYVRDICET
+821 PSRYVPDICEV
-833 VCEELARLAALVS
+833 VCLELARLAAC
-846 PGAPMSPAAAFQARL
+846 APSSTSRAAAFQARL
-861 EYTLL
+861 EYTILHI
-866 RLACAEH
+866 ATAGH
-873 LTRKAENHLM
+873 LTRKAENYLM

-889 PPIESEEEK
+889 PPLESEEDK
-898 KRMDT
+898 TRMDT
-903 IVQGFKKRM
+903 LVEGFKTRM
-912 ELQLASLN
+912 QLQLASLN

>member
-24 RGEFLGTSATDLIG
+24 RGEFLGTSAIDLIG

-188 RKVEGQKEGQLS
+188 RKVESQKEGQLS

-406 SECLGGWGAVR
+406 SEWLGGWGAVR

-443 AGDLAGEPASAQ
+443 AGELAGEPTSTQ

-465 AAVELFSSHM
+465 AAVELFSEHM
-475 RACLLSPGGAKSVPT
+475 RACLLSPGGGKLVPT

-566 ITNLKK
+566 ITNLP
-572 VWIDV
+572 
-577 VTRIEKGMLRWFGH
+577 H
-591 VEMMD
+591 
-596 ESRVTKEAYRA
+596 
-607 DMNGSPNLLETYLN
+607 LLETYLN

-638 SPLLAEHS
+638 SPLLADHG
-646 EPAAILQKH
+646 EPAAILQRH

-689 QRAEEG
+689 QRGEEVG
-695 GAGGAGCG
+695 GPAAGPAPP
-703 AGRAAWQLRLLLGG
+703 ASWQLRLLLAG

-784 RHKTDADAIVD
+784 RHKTDADAVVD

-833 VCEELARLAALVS
+833 VCEELARLAALGS

>member
-24 RGEFLGTSATDLIG
+24 RGEFLGSSATDLIG

-72 VTTRSGGEGTSTVQF
+72 VTTRFGGEGTSTVQF

-121 TTYTPPDP
+121 TAYTPPDP

-138 CKFPEEELNEMF
+138 CKFPEEELNELF

-188 RKVEGQKEGQLS
+188 RKVESQKEGQLS

-252 FSEILSRKDNA
+252 FSEILSRKENA

-325 KKIEDLKEKLYTRM
+325 KKIEDLKEKLYLRM

-381 NKVKDHFKQK
+381 NKVKDHFKLK
-391 EEQESNEKGKRKSKE
+391 EEQESNEKGKRKLKE
-406 SECLGGWGAVR
+406 SECEGGWSGVR
-417 GAWVAAAAGALAAQL
+417 GAWCAAAAEIG
-432 HALWPLARRYF
+432 
-443 AGDLAGEPASAQ
+443 
-455 RQADLKEMII
+455 
-465 AAVELFSSHM
+465 
-475 RACLLSPGGAKSVPT
+475 
-490 DTLRVRLVA
+490 
-499 NLRHLREAY
+499 
-508 DSLLKLDLP
+508 
-517 SQPLSIVEKVI
+517 
-528 FDYRVHGMTV
+528 
-538 FLQRAHKR
+538 RAH
-546 VKGLAEKETWK
+546 V
-557 IEEYSDYGA
+557 
-566 ITNLKK
+566 
-572 VWIDV
+572 
-577 VTRIEKGMLRWFGH
+577 
-591 VEMMD
+591 
-596 ESRVTKEAYRA
+596 
-607 DMNGSPNLLETYLN
+607 
-621 EAFSAIHKC
+621 
-630 VVTSGRRE
+630 
-638 SPLLAEHS
+638 
-646 EPAAILQKH
+646 
-655 TQQILLAYVT
+655 
-665 VLQDLALNHED
+665 
-676 QEFNNSNLSVALE
+676 
-689 QRAEEG
+689 
-695 GAGGAGCG
+695 
-703 AGRAAWQLRLLLGG
+703 
-717 ANAAYTRRHTL
+717 
-728 AAIATAIHNFGF
+728 
-740 PKQNQAL
+740 
-747 QATKEALSTL
+747 
-757 ESTIAETYLEHKGDP
+757 
-772 LVGTIEPSMDMG
+772 
-784 RHKTDADAIVD
+784 
-795 DARPYVY
+795 
-802 EIINNL
+802 
-808 IAVHA
+808 
-813 EVDSVSGA
+813 
-821 ASSRYVRDICET
+821 
-833 VCEELARLAALVS
+833 
-846 PGAPMSPAAAFQARL
+846 
-861 EYTLL
+861 
-866 RLACAEH
+866 
-873 LTRKAENHLM
+873 
-883 EALAGI
+883 
-889 PPIESEEEK
+889 
-898 KRMDT
+898 
-903 IVQGFKKRM
+903 
-912 ELQLASLN
+912 
-920 CNMETV
+920 

>member
-24 RGEFLGTSATDLIG
+24 RGEFLGISVTDLIG

-72 VTTRSGGEGTSTVQF
+72 VTTKSGGEGTSTVQF
-87 RGYHESIGPV
+87 RGYHESVGPM

-121 TTYTPPDP
+121 TAYTPPDP

-138 CKFPEEELNEMF
+138 YKFPEEELHELF
-150 PDGSGKLSDDNF
+150 PDGSGKLSDENF

-225 DERKNGKEPLPSLQ
+225 DQRKNGREPLPSLQ
-239 AAIEESITLADSL
+239 SAIEESISLADSL
-252 FSEILSRKDNA
+252 FSEILSRKENA

-278 LFQLPASID
+278 LFQLPSSID
-287 RNIRKKEYDLVV
+287 KNIKKKEYDLVV
-299 NDYTRVKN
+299 NDYTRAKN

-325 KKIEDLKEKLYTRM
+325 KKIEDLKENLFNRM

-358 LNWEGDAAW
+358 LNWDGDAAW
-367 VAITSRKEYLMSLM
+367 TAILSRKDYLMNLM
-381 NKVKDHFKQK
+381 NKVKEHFKKK
-391 EEQESNEKGKRKSKE
+391 EEQESNEKGRRKCRE
-406 SECLGGWGAVR
+406 WECEGSWSATRADWCGA
-417 GAWVAAAAGALAAQL
+417 ACGALASEL

-443 AGDLAGEPASAQ
+443 AGELAGQPTLPQ
-455 RQADLKEMII
+455 RHTDLKEMII
-465 AAVELFSSHM
+465 AMVESFSEQM
-475 RACLLSPGGAKSVPT
+475 RSCLICTGAGGGAGPGAGGAAGVAA
-490 DTLRVRLVA
+490 DVLRTRLVA
-499 NLRHLREAY
+499 NLRHLRDAY

-546 VKGLAEKETWK
+546 VKGLSEKETWK
-557 IEEYSDYGA
+557 IEEFSDYGA
-566 ITNLKK
+566 ITNLP
-572 VWIDV
+572 
-577 VTRIEKGMLRWFGH
+577 H
-591 VEMMD
+591 
-596 ESRVTKEAYRA
+596 
-607 DMNGSPNLLETYLN
+607 LLESYVNDAL
-621 EAFSAIHKC
+621 SAIHKC
-630 VVTSGRRE
+630 VLNSGRRE
-638 SPLLAEHS
+638 SPLLGAGG
-646 EPAAILQKH
+646 EPLAVLQRH
-655 TQQILLAYVT
+655 TQHTLLAFVS
-665 VLQDLALNHED
+665 VLRDLTMHHED
-676 QEFNNSNLSVALE
+676 QDFNNTSLSVALD
-689 QRAEEG
+689 QRLEES
-695 GAGGAGCG
+695 AVEAVA
-703 AGRAAWQLRLLLGG
+703 AGRSWQQRLLVAG
-717 ANAAYTRRHTL
+717 ANAQYTRRRTL
-728 AAIATAIHNFGF
+728 ANILTSFENYEMPKPIQAI
-740 PKQNQAL
+740 
-747 QATKEALSTL
+747 QATKDELSAL
-757 ESTIAETYLEHKGDP
+757 EDNIAEMYLEYKGDP
-772 LVGTIEPSMDMG
+772 LVGTIEPSMYMG
-784 RHKTDADAIVD
+784 RHHTDADTLLD

-813 EVDSVSGA
+813 EVDSVCGA

-833 VCEELARLAALVS
+833 VCEELARLAAC
-846 PGAPMSPAAAFQARL
+846 APARSRAAAFQARL
-861 EYTLL
+861 EYSLL
-866 RLACAEH
+866 RLAVADH
-873 LTRKAENHLM
+873 LTRKAENYLM
-883 EALAGI
+883 EALAGL
-889 PPIESEEEK
+889 PPLENEEDK
-898 KRMDT
+898 NRMDN
-903 IVQGFKKRM
+903 IIQGFKKRM
-912 ELQLASLN
+912 ELQLTSLN

>member
-24 RGEFLGTSATDLIG
+24 RGEFLGTSVTDLIG

-102 WVEEAAPPSLP
+102 WVEEAAPPAVP

-121 TTYTPPDP
+121 TAYTPPDP

-138 CKFPEEELNEMF
+138 CKFPEEELNELF
-150 PDGSGKLSDDNF
+150 PDGSGKLSDENF
-162 QPGWYLLEHHSNT
+162 HPGWYLLEHHSNT

-225 DERKNGKEPLPSLQ
+225 DQRKNGKEPLPSLQ
-239 AAIEESITLADSL
+239 AAIEESIQLANSL
-252 FSEILSRKDNA
+252 FSEILSRKENA

-287 RNIRKKEYDLVV
+287 KNIRRKEYDLVV

-319 ILAEID
+319 ILDEID
-325 KKIEDLKEKLYTRM
+325 KKIEDLKQKLHTRM

-367 VAITSRKEYLMSLM
+367 TAIVARKDYLMSLM

-391 EEQESNEKGKRKSKE
+391 EEQESTEKGRRKARDGAE
-406 SECLGGWGAVR
+406 GEGAWGAVR
-417 GAWVAAAAGALAAQL
+417 AAWCGAACGALAAEL
-432 HALWPLARRYF
+432 HALWPLAKRYF
-443 AGDLAGEPASAQ
+443 AKDLAGDPAAPD
-455 RQADLKEMII
+455 RHAELKEMII
-465 AAVELFSSHM
+465 AAVELFAEHM
-475 RACLLSPGGAKSVPT
+475 RACLLGNGTASAEAMSA
-490 DTLRVRLVA
+490 RLAA

-528 FDYRVHGMTV
+528 FEYRVHGMAV
-538 FLQRAHKR
+538 FLQRALRR
-546 VKGLAEKETWK
+546 VRALPDLETWK
-557 IEEYSDYGA
+557 IEDFSDYGA
-566 ITNLKK
+566 ITQLP
-572 VWIDV
+572 
-577 VTRIEKGMLRWFGH
+577 
-591 VEMMD
+591 
-596 ESRVTKEAYRA
+596 S
-607 DMNGSPNLLETYLN
+607 LLETYIT
-621 EAFSAIHKC
+621 EALSSIHKC
-630 VVTSGRRE
+630 VFTSGRRE
-638 SPLLAEHS
+638 SPLLSEGS
-646 EPAAILQKH
+646 EPLIALQKQ
-655 TQQILLAYVT
+655 TQTIFLAYVT
-665 VLQDLALNHED
+665 VLKDLALHHDD
-676 QEFNNSNLSVALE
+676 QEFNNTSLSVALD
-689 QRAEEG
+689 QRLDES
-695 GAGGAGCG
+695 
-703 AGRAAWQLRLLLGG
+703 RARLADSRARSWQQRLLIAA
-717 ANAAYTRRHTL
+717 ANAQYTRRVVL
-728 AAIATAIHNFGF
+728 PDIAAAFDRFTF
-740 PKQNQAL
+740 PKPALAL
-747 QATKEALSTL
+747 QTTKDALSNL
-757 ESTIAETYLEHKGDP
+757 ETSIAETYLEHKGDP
-772 LVGTIEPSMDMG
+772 LVGTIEPSMYMG
-784 RHKTDADAIVD
+784 RQPDPDAVVD
-795 DARPYVY
+795 DARPYMY

-813 EVDSVSGA
+813 EVDSVCGA

-833 VCEELARLAALVS
+833 VCEELARLATC
-846 PGAPMSPAAAFQARL
+846 APRAGRAWRL
-861 EYTLL
+861 DCALL
-866 RLACAEH
+866 RLACADH
-873 LTRKAENHLM
+873 LTRKAENYLA
-883 EALAGI
+883 EVLAGV
-889 PPIESEEEK
+889 PPLENEEDK
-898 KRMDT
+898 KQIDT
-903 IVQGFKKRM
+903 IVQGFKKKM

-920 CNMETV
+920 CNMEIV

>member
-367 VAITSRKEYLMSLM
+367 VAITSRKEYLMNLM
-381 NKVKDHFKQK
+381 NKVKDHFRQK

-443 AGDLAGEPASAQ
+443 AGELAGEPGSAQ

-475 RACLLSPGGAKSVPT
+475 RACLLAPGGAKLVPT

-566 ITNLKK
+566 ITNL
-572 VWIDV
+572 
-577 VTRIEKGMLRWFGH
+577 
-591 VEMMD
+591 
-596 ESRVTKEAYRA
+596 
-607 DMNGSPNLLETYLN
+607 PNLLETYLN

-676 QEFNNSNLSVALE
+676 QVHYVGAG
-689 QRAEEG
+689 AGG
-695 GAGGAGCG
+695 GAGRG
-703 AGRAAWQLRLLLGG
+703 AWQLRLLLGG